1 MSAFTDKRAE
11 VEARLTTLE
20 QEVHRRLAEAG
31 ATLVDAGILPQEE
44 PYATAVERER
54 ALDERVRT
62 LESTR
67 ERIVAIG
74 ERLAEIASA
83 REEREKR
90 RRAIAAEIE
99 PHYATIGENA
109 FRVFRDNPLVDQEYA
124 DIFTPVLDAHEEIRQ
139 LHGELA
145 RAEKEVAEKP
155 FLEKMVLRGRMIVL
169 RNRVAMKD
177 NQRERLLKD
186 AGRQIAATDFIT
198 TIGDPGLDEAAAP
211 FLELHD
217 ELRQVDQEL
226 ASIDEER
233 AALDRELEKLG
244 VERKPATRIGEIDA
258 EIRELTGER
267 DEVRVTIATAA
278 KGSELVEKL
287 GAGDRETFEAI
298 ERSQS
303 ERDAARAT
311 LERIEAAIRVEK
323 LQHEHDRV
331 AGQIDRKQKQ
341 IASLS
346 SEIEGLQQEKS
357 RIEAETA
364 ELEAQRGPV
373 ADLIG

>member
-1 MSAFTDKRAE
+1 MSAFTDRRAE
-11 VEARLTTLE
+11 VETRLTTLE

-31 ATLVDAGILPQEE
+31 ARLVAAGVLPQEE
-44 PYATAVERER
+44 PYATSAERER
-54 ALDERVRT
+54 SLGERVEE

-74 ERLAEIASA
+74 ERLAEIVSA

-90 RRAIAAEIE
+90 RRSIASEIE

-124 DIFTPVLDAHEEIRQ
+124 DIFTPVLDAHEEIKQ

-217 ELRQVDQEL
+217 EFRRVDQEL
-226 ASIDEER
+226 ASLDEER
-233 AALDRELEKLG
+233 AALDRELEKLD
-244 VERKPATRIGEIDA
+244 VQRKPASRIGELDA
-258 EIRELTGER
+258 ELRELARQR
-267 DEVRVTIATAA
+267 DEARAAIATAA
-278 KGSELVEKL
+278 KGSEVV
-287 GAGDRETFEAI
+287 DRLEAEDRDAFDAI
-298 ERSQS
+298 ERSES
-303 ERDAARAT
+303 ERDAARVK
-311 LERIEAAIRVEK
+311 LERLEAAIRVEK

-331 AGQIDRKQKQ
+331 EGQIDRKQKQ
-341 IASLS
+341 IAALS
-346 SEIEGLQQEKS
+346 SEIEELQREKS
-357 RIEAETA
+357 RIEGETA
-364 ELEAQRGPV
+364 ELEAKRGPV
-373 ADLIG
+373 QELLS